1 MRVELCRKYNIAAAH
16 YLPNAPEGHKCR
28 SLHGHSYEIE
38 VAVRGA
44 VDPETGWLLDY
55 GDIDEKVRPV
65 ISELDHRTL
74 NEVPGLENPTSEI
87 LCGWLWERLLDRL
100 PGLQRISIA
109 ETCAAAC
116 HYYGE

>member
-16 YLPNAPEGHKCR
+16 YLPKVPEGHKCG

-44 VDPETGWLLDY
+44 VDAEAGWLLDY
-55 GDIDEKVRPV
+55 GDIDSAVRPV
-65 ISELDHRTL
+65 IAELDHRTL
-74 NEVPGLENPTSEI
+74 NEVPGLENATSEV
-87 LCGWLWERLLDRL
+87 LCGWLWERLEGRL
-100 PGLQRISIA
+100 PGLHRISIA